1 MEQAEQ
7 DMLKSMPHKMFAVLD
22 NENIVIDGWLAES
35 YEEAK
40 SDNPGKTIV
49 ELTLKNSPVSLH
61 QKYEGEI

>member
-1 MEQAEQ
+1 
-7 DMLKSMPHKMFAVLD
+7 MFAVLD
-22 NENIVIDGWLAES
+22 NENIVIDGWFAES

-49 ELTLKNSPVSLH
+49 ELTLKNSPVSLY